1 MPKIVLIPSNIS
13 EPGKEFLRQHGYT
26 IKMGKGLS
34 EDEIIADAMGVDA
47 ILSRNEKITK
57 RILDAADSLKVI
69 GKHGVGLDN
78 IDVAHAQKLGIWVTN
93 GPYSNTLAVAER
105 TIGFIIDAAKRT
117 VLMDALARKGD
128 YESRNRIKGIDIEGK
143 VLGIIGLGR
152 IGSMVAKK
160 ACFGL
165 GMKIIGYD
173 PFISADRVSA
183 EIEIQQSVEDVWRK
197 ADVVSLHLPSTPETR
212 ASVGMEQFSQMKRSA
227 IFINC
232 ARGDIVKESEL
243 IEALQKGIIA
253 HAALD
258 VYEKEPPAVD
268 NPLFTMDN
276 VTLSPHNASL
286 TIETT
291 DRMGLHAAIGIHE
304 VLSATKPSWPAN
316 HPEHPRQIVE
326 S

>member
-1 MPKIVLIPSNIS
+1 
-13 EPGKEFLRQHGYT
+13 
-26 IKMGKGLS
+26 
-34 EDEIIADAMGVDA
+34 
-47 ILSRNEKITK
+47 
-57 RILDAADSLKVI
+57 
-69 GKHGVGLDN
+69 
-78 IDVAHAQKLGIWVTN
+78 
-93 GPYSNTLAVAER
+93 
-105 TIGFIIDAAKRT
+105 
-117 VLMDALARKGD
+117 
-128 YESRNRIKGIDIEGK
+128 
-143 VLGIIGLGR
+143 
-152 IGSMVAKK
+152 MVAKK

-183 EIEIQQSVEDVWRK
+183 EIELQQYVEDVWRK
-197 ADVVSLHLPSTPETR
+197 ADILSLHLPSTPETH
-212 ASVGMEQFSQMKRSA
+212 ASIGMEQFSQMKRSA

-232 ARGDIVKESEL
+232 ARGDIVRESEL

-258 VYEKEPPAVD
+258 VYEKEPPAAD

-304 VLSATKPSWPAN
+304 ILSATKPSWPAN
-316 HPEHPRQIVE
+316 HPEHPRQLVE
-326 S
+326 L